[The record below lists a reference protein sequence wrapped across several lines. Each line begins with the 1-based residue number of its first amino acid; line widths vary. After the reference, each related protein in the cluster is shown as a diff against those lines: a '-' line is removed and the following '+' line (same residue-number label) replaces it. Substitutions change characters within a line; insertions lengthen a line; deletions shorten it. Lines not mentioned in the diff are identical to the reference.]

1 MNKKNKKIVNIKEL
15 KEIINKISKENND
28 LKIVFT
34 NGCFDILHRG
44 HVEYLQKAKE
54 LGDLLILGLNSDSS
68 VKRLKGEN
76 RPINNEKD
84 RAIVLSALECV
95 DFVIIFDE
103 DTPFELIKNLKP
115 DILVKGGDYKL
126 KNVIGR
132 EFAKE
137 TILIDFVDGYST
149 TKTIKNIKNINKINN

>member
-1 MNKKNKKIVNIKEL
+1 MNKKNKKIVDIKEL
-15 KEIINKISKENND
+15 KEILKSAKENNNP
-28 LKIVFT
+28 KIIFT

-54 LGDLLILGLNSDSS
+54 LGDLLILGLNSDLS

-76 RPINNEKD
+76 RPINNEED

-95 DFVIIFDE
+95 DFIIIFDE
-103 DTPFELIKNLKP
+103 DTPFELLKNLKP

-126 KNVIGR
+126 ENVIGR

-137 TILIDFVDGYST
+137 TVLIDFVDGYST
-149 TKTIKNIKNINKINN
+149 TKIINKINN

>member
-15 KEIINKISKENND
+15 KEILKSAKENNNP
-28 LKIVFT
+28 KIVFT

-44 HVEYLQKAKE
+44 HVEYLRKAKE
-54 LGDLLILGLNSDSS
+54 LGDLLILGLNSDLS

-76 RPINNEKD
+76 RPINNEED

-95 DFVIIFDE
+95 DFIIIFDE
-103 DTPFELIKNLKP
+103 DTPFELLKNLKP

-126 KNVIGR
+126 ENVIGK

-137 TILIDFVDGYST
+137 TVLIDFVDGYST
-149 TKTIKNIKNINKINN
+149 TKIINKINN

>member
-15 KEIINKISKENND
+15 KEILWSAKENNNP
-28 LKIVFT
+28 KIIFT

-54 LGDLLILGLNSDSS
+54 LGDLLILGLNSDLS

-76 RPINNEKD
+76 RPINNEED

-95 DFVIIFDE
+95 DFIIIFDE
-103 DTPFELIKNLKP
+103 DTPFELLKNLKP

-126 KNVIGR
+126 ENVIGR

-137 TILIDFVDGYST
+137 TVLIDFVDGYST
-149 TKTIKNIKNINKINN
+149 TKIINKINN

>member
-15 KEIINKISKENND
+15 KEILKSEKENNNP
-28 LKIVFT
+28 KIVFT
-34 NGCFDILHRG
+34 NGCFDIIHRG

-54 LGDLLILGLNSDSS
+54 LGDLLILGLNSDLS

-76 RPINNEKD
+76 RPINNEED

-95 DFVIIFDE
+95 DFIIIFDE
-103 DTPFELIKNLKP
+103 DTPFELLKNLKP

-126 KNVIGR
+126 ENVIGR

-137 TILIDFVDGYST
+137 TVLIDFVDGYST
-149 TKTIKNIKNINKINN
+149 TKIINKINN

>member
-1 MNKKNKKIVNIKEL
+1 MNKKILNIEEL
-15 KEIINKISKENND
+15 KEVLNIIRNKKNEN
-28 LKIVFT
+28 KRIVFT

-44 HVEYLQKAKE
+44 HVEYLQKARE
-54 LGDLLILGLNSDSS
+54 LGDLLILGLNSDLS
-68 VKRLKGEN
+68 VKKLKGEN
-76 RPINNEKD
+76 RPINNEED

-103 DTPFELIKNLKP
+103 DTPFELIKIVNP
-115 DILVKGGDYKL
+115 DILVKGGDYKIE
-126 KNVIGR
+126 NVVGR

-149 TKTIKNIKNINKINN
+149 TKTIKSINKNINN

>member
-15 KEIINKISKENND
+15 KEILKSAKENNNP
-28 LKIVFT
+28 KIVFT

-54 LGDLLILGLNSDSS
+54 LGDLLILGLNSDLS

-76 RPINNEKD
+76 RPINNEED

-95 DFVIIFDE
+95 DFIIIFDE
-103 DTPFELIKNLKP
+103 DTPFELLKNLKP

-126 KNVIGR
+126 ENVIGK

-137 TILIDFVDGYST
+137 TVLIDFVDGYST
-149 TKTIKNIKNINKINN
+149 TKIINKINN

>member
-1 MNKKNKKIVNIKEL
+1 MNKKIVNIKEL
-15 KEIINKISKENND
+15 KEIINKISKENNN

-126 KNVIGR
+126 ENVIGR

-149 TKTIKNIKNINKINN
+149 TKTIKNIKNINKIND

>member
-15 KEIINKISKENND
+15 KEILKSAKENNNP
-28 LKIVFT
+28 KIIFT

-54 LGDLLILGLNSDSS
+54 LGDLLILGLNSDLS

-76 RPINNEKD
+76 RPINNEED

-95 DFVIIFDE
+95 DFIIIFDE
-103 DTPFELIKNLKP
+103 DTPFELLKNLKP

-126 KNVIGR
+126 ENVIGR

-137 TILIDFVDGYST
+137 TVLIDFVDGYST
-149 TKTIKNIKNINKINN
+149 TKIINKINN